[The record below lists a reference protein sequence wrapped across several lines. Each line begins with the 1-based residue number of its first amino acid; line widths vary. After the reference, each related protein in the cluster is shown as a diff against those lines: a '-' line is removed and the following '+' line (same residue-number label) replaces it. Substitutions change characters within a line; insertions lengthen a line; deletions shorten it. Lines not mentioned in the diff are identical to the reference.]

1 MRYLEVGDKLFNVKR
16 DGFND
21 FARYSFSEVV
31 SLTKTLAVLKNGVRL
46 VNQPR
51 KSYIISDV
59 GYPVSKNKG
68 AHWHIVTIE
77 AIRDAQVE
85 NAKIEAHDWFQEKEF
100 SLKEIMFIHRKFKE
114 LEKHLE

>member
-1 MRYLEVGDKLFNVKR
+1 MEYLKEGDKLFNVTR

-31 SLTKTLAVLKNGVRL
+31 RLTKTLAVLKNGVKL

-59 GYPVSKNKG
+59 GYSVSQKKG
-68 AHWHIVTIE
+68 VHWHRVTLD
-77 AIRDAQVE
+77 AIRDAQLE
-85 NAKIEAHDWFQEKEF
+85 NEKIVAYDWFQEKEF
-100 SLKEIMFIHRKFKE
+100 NITEIKNIYK
-114 LEKHLE
+114 LLA

>member
-1 MRYLEVGDKLFNVKR
+1 MEYLKIGDKLFNVKR

-31 SLTKTLAVLKNGVRL
+31 RLTKTLAVLKNGVKL

-59 GYPVSKNKG
+59 GYSVSKSKG
-68 AHWHIVTIE
+68 VHWHLVTLD
-77 AIRDAQVE
+77 AIRDAQLE
-85 NAKIEAHDWFQEKEF
+85 NEKIVAYDWFQEKKF
-100 SLKEIMFIHRKFKE
+100 NIKEIEYIYK
-114 LEKHLE
+114 LLA